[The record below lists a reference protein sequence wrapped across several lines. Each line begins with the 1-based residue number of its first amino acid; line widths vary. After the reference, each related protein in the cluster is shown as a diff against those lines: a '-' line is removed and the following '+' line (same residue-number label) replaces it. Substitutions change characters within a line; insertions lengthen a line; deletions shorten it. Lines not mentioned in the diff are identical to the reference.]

1 MTIVEL
7 FFDIISPFSRFQHE
21 LLMRQLG
28 HWKSM
33 QLKMTPVMI
42 RDVFA
47 AADNMPPGMNP
58 SKAIYLNR
66 DLKLLSDFH
75 KIPFELPKE
84 FMQIAIEFKV
94 DPAQL
99 FISAIKDHIDE
110 ATYNRLVGVFFQN
123 FFRSNPSEIW
133 NSDVMRKIA
142 TEMNVSSDAID
153 KALNTMNSE
162 ENKEKLEKNLERVK
176 ELGGFGLP
184 ITLIHLDEKPRWVFG
199 SDRMHIIGHLLNEQQ
214 PPILQSK

>member
-33 QLKMTPVMI
+33 HLKMTPVMI
-42 RDVFA
+42 REVFA
-47 AADNMPPGMNP
+47 SAENMPPGMNQ

-66 DLKLLSDFH
+66 DLKRLTEFH
-75 KIPFELPKE
+75 KIPFALPKD
-84 FMQIAIEFKV
+84 FMEIAMEFKT

-99 FISAIKDHIDE
+99 FLSAIQHQIDE
-110 ATYNRLVGVFFQN
+110 ATYNRLVGVFFLN
-123 FFRSNPSEIW
+123 FFTSNPIEVW
-133 NSDVMRKIA
+133 NPDIMRKFA
-142 TEMNVSSDAID
+142 TELGVSSDIVD
-153 KALNTMNSE
+153 KTLETMNSE
-162 ENKEKLEKNLERVK
+162 ETKGKLEKNLERVK

-184 ITLIHLDEKPRWVFG
+184 ITLIHLNKPQWVFG
-199 SDRMHIIGHLLNEQQ
+199 SDRMHIIGHLLNEKQ
-214 PPILQSK
+214 PPILQKQ